1 MGTHYSCLDP
11 AFPVD
16 QRRSRGAYYMPE
28 GFLSSEEYDEAA
40 HKLYNDG
47 DYEAALEM
55 LKEGLSLYPTAVELY
70 VGLGYARLAREEYA
84 WARHAFE
91 RAAILDPSHDDAL
104 VGLGEVLLRFGERQ
118 EALKL
123 FREVAAKGYDED
135 VELMLTIGRALYRAA
150 MYADC
155 RDIFAQAAAGR
166 PDSADAAASLGYAL
180 HRLGDDVGAGRQ
192 IRRALR
198 LDPDLHEARIYL
210 GHLLY
215 DRGDWEAALREFERV
230 PPQEHWDALGVWRLM
245 ELKRTLWHL
254 ESGDAR
260 LAPWEQRLR
269 ELEDLD
275 DPIDRLLAEV
285 ESRMGASDGYTSDD
299 PSQLE
304 LFERALASDDPRIRT
319 IRMNDGQ
326 LLRGN
331 WLEIVRQMRDQAGFA
346 HESITHYMRRLAE
359 RWHEQ
364 SGDEIPFTDPETF
377 LRAAVVAGLLRLE
390 EE

>member
-1 MGTHYSCLDP
+1 
-11 AFPVD
+11 
-16 QRRSRGAYYMPE
+16 
-28 GFLSSEEYDEAA
+28 
-40 HKLYNDG
+40 
-47 DYEAALEM
+47 M
-55 LKEGLSLYPTAVELY
+55 LKEGLSLYPNAVELY

-91 RAAILDPSHDDAL
+91 RAAILDPGHDDAL

-150 MYADC
+150 MYSDC

-260 LAPWEQRLR
+260 LSPWEQRLR

-285 ESRMGASDGYTSDD
+285 ESRMGASDGYTSYD

-304 LFERALASDDPRIRT
+304 LFERALAADDPRVRT
-319 IRMNDGQ
+319 IRLSDGQ
-326 LLRGN
+326 LVRGN
-331 WLEIVRQMRDQAGFA
+331 WVEIVRQMRDHAGFA

-377 LRAAVVAGLLRLE
+377 LRAAADAGLLRLE